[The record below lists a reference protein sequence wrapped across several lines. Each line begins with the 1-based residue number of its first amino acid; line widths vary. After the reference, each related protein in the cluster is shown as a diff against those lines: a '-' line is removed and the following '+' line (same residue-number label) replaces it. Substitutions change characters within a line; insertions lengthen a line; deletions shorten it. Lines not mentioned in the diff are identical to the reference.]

1 MRKPKLIRITT
12 VPISLDILLK
22 GQLGYMSAFFEVV
35 GVSSSGTEL
44 EKIKEREGIR
54 VEAVEMTRKVTPF
67 RDLKS
72 LWNLYRFLKIEKPE
86 IVHTHTPKAGL
97 LGMIAAKWAGVP
109 IRMHTVAGLPLME
122 ATGLKRKLLNFVE
135 KLTYR
140 SATHIYP
147 NSKGLYEFI
156 LNENFTSKSK
166 LKIIGQGSS
175 NGIDT
180 EYFSPKQISEYQIAE
195 LKSELGIQKEDFVF
209 VFVGRLVKDKGIN
222 ELVQA
227 FSNLKLLSAV
237 EDQTSNLKL
246 ILVGPLE
253 SELDPLLPETL
264 QEIQTNPD
272 IISVGFQQDVRPYFA
287 VSDCLVFPSYREGFP
302 NVVMQAGAMG
312 LPSIVTDIN
321 GCNEIILENEN
332 GMIIPVKDENAIQEA
347 MAKLKSNKDLYA
359 NLKINSRPSIT
370 SRFEQKRIWDELKL
384 EYQKL
389 LQNLH

>member
-1 MRKPKLIRITT
+1 MNKPKLIRITT
-12 VPISLDILLK
+12 VPVSLDILLK
-22 GQLGYMSAFFEVV
+22 GQLGFMSAFFEVV

-44 EKIKEREGIR
+44 EKVKEREGIR
-54 VEAVEMTRKVTPF
+54 VEAVEMTRKITPF

-97 LGMIAAKWAGVP
+97 LGMMAAKWAGVP

-122 ATGLKRKLLNFVE
+122 AAGLKRKLLNFVE

-180 EYFSPKQISEYQIAE
+180 DFFSPEQVSDKQKSD
-195 LKSELGIQKEDFVF
+195 LKTELGIEKEDFVF

-222 ELVQA
+222 ELVSA
-227 FSNLKLLSAV
+227 FSQTLKHPTSKLL
-237 EDQTSNLKL
+237 
-246 ILVGPLE
+246 LVGPLE
-253 SELDPLLPETL
+253 TELDPLLPETL

-272 IISVGFQQDVRPYFA
+272 IISVGFQQDVRPYFLI
-287 VSDCLVFPSYREGFP
+287 SDCLVFPSYREGFP

-332 GMIIPVKDENAIQEA
+332 GMVIPVKDENAIREA
-347 MAKLKSNKDLYA
+347 MAKLKSDKDVYA

-370 SRFEQKRIWDELKL
+370 SRFEQKRIWDELKS